1 MYDTLYE
8 ACDIFKINTIQ
19 LETISLQELRKK
31 YHKLCLKYHPDK
43 NKNSHDMFLKVKKSY
58 ETILEYKNREES
70 TNICDSSLYT
80 YFASFLEIRNIE
92 KIIEWIETQYKK
104 EIIYLHVDWEQVI
117 RKDVFFHNNIYI
129 PLWFQTYYNEKD
141 LYYVKVRDLPENI
154 RQTETN
160 DLIVYEN
167 IRLNHSYINK
177 KISISISKT
186 KKIDIICDKK
196 IIENSYHICLHQ
208 GIPRMCKENIYDT
221 SEISHVIVLF
231 KKNTI

>member
-1 MYDTLYE
+1 M
-8 ACDIFKINTIQ
+8 
-19 LETISLQELRKK
+19 
-31 YHKLCLKYHPDK
+31 
-43 NKNSHDMFLKVKKSY
+43 M
-58 ETILEYKNREES
+58 
-70 TNICDSSLYT
+70 
-80 YFASFLEIRNIE
+80 E